1 VTPALVL
8 FAVLAVAGGVV
19 AVAAPNPRHAVLGAF
34 GALLVASFAA
44 DPLPGA
50 LALVARTTGAALG
63 GWLAW
68 IAVRPA
74 PAVARRSAL
83 GWPGAAGAAV
93 VAFLAG
99 WVASASLGTAL
110 ATPTGEGAIS
120 GIAAASLASASI
132 VPAAA
137 VGAAA
142 ALAVLAATPVFRPRD
157 GLRLGLGSVLLLAA
171 AGLVVNALGAAPDD
185 VTELAFAVLA
195 ACTGAAVAAVT
206 GALLR
211 TSGDLEL
218 HDPGRREAAVRH
230 RAADDAHRFPR
241 PVTPP

>member
-1 VTPALVL
+1 MTPALVL

-34 GALLVASFAA
+34 GALLVAAFAA

-50 LALVARTTGAALG
+50 WALVARTAGAALG

-74 PAVARRSAL
+74 PAAARRSAL
-83 GWPGAAGAAV
+83 GWPGAAGAAI

-99 WVASASLGTAL
+99 WVAAASLGTAL
-110 ATPTGEGAIS
+110 ATPAADGSIS
-120 GIAAASLASASI
+120 GIAAASLASGSV

-171 AGLVVNALGAAPDD
+171 AGLVVNALGATPDD
-185 VTELAFAVLA
+185 AIGLAFAVLA
-195 ACTGAAVAAVT
+195 ACAGAAVAAVV

-211 TSGDLEL
+211 TSADLEL
-218 HDPGRREAAVRH
+218 HDRGRRESAVRH
-230 RAADDAHRFPR
+230 RASDDAHRLPGS
-241 PVTPP
+241 VTPP

>member
-1 VTPALVL
+1 MTPALVL

-19 AVAAPNPRHAVLGAF
+19 AVVAPNPRHAVLGAF
-34 GALLVASFAA
+34 GALVVAAFAA

-50 LALVARTTGAALG
+50 SALVARTAGAALG
-63 GWLAW
+63 GWLVW
-68 IAVRPA
+68 IAVRSA
-74 PAVARRSAL
+74 PAAARRSAL
-83 GWPGAAGAAV
+83 GWPGAAGAAI

-99 WVASASLGTAL
+99 WVTAASLGAAL
-110 ATPTGEGAIS
+110 ATPAADGSIS
-120 GIAAASLASASI
+120 GIAAASLASGSV

-171 AGLVVNALGAAPDD
+171 TGLVVNALGATPDD
-185 VTELAFAVLA
+185 ATGLAFAVLA
-195 ACTGAAVAAVT
+195 AGLGAAVAAVV

-218 HDPGRREAAVRH
+218 HDRGRRESAVRH
-230 RAADDAHRFPR
+230 RASDDAHRLPGS
-241 PVTPP
+241 VTPP